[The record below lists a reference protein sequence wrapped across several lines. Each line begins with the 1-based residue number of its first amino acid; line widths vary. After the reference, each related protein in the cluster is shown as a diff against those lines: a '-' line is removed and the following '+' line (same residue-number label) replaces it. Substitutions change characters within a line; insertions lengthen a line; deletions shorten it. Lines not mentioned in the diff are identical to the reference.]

1 MSLTVTTT
9 GKEEWEEI
17 LKGSAS
23 YNMYNIF
30 NVEAKLEEKK
40 EKKKETGTVSQTDL
54 GTGSQTA
61 KKDEKPEEKKEH
73 DPCKV
78 FKDKGEKYKDEA
90 YNLCLRLGPSLKYL
104 HDVVVGGTRRYSCIH
119 YKYWMS
125 YKLLNL
131 FKKVF
136 ENKPDQYV
144 LDEFSKIQKIFVE
157 QNNDHGCKYDYTKVN
172 LEYLQDMDE
181 KKYLHDYFRSYNT
194 VKEYICRKPDKKE
207 MYKEYLKH
215 ISELYKK
222 YKEECSDD
230 FIYWA
235 TNCPL
240 YFKRGDEYDPKEL
253 HATLERPCL
262 NNDGVQHNQG
272 KEVPVNSPKKKKMTF
287 YYLKC
292 KNELKKGDYR
302 RCALIPSTIEY
313 TENKDKSKIKDEE
326 KEEEIPVSP
335 DPTIVLGGILKNRKQ
350 ITVPKAVSGTSG
362 RPNNSAIG
370 SNASRSDQ
378 YNSQYL
384 TEADGISPY
393 LVQTEKGIK
402 WRIHDK
408 ETLDCKNYGSED
420 PYGLCKH
427 LYDLHQKGDFKLN
440 PNPNFRKA
448 RSRMS
453 SLEGE
458 DSFPDDGLYEMEDDD
473 TYPSDTGNDMFSL
486 LKTKQFRTG
495 TTIALMLGTFFLGF
509 AYYKYT
515 PLGSFFRRKKGGRA
529 NIDHEYFERKS
540 EELSRRS
547 QQSVSK
553 SRKKERI
560 QIAYQQA

>member
-1 MSLTVTTT
+1 MSLTTATT
-9 GKEEWEEI
+9 GKEAWEDI

-23 YNMYNIF
+23 YNMYNKF
-30 NVEAKLEEKK
+30 NAEAKLEEKK
-40 EKKKETGTVSQTDL
+40 KVGAQENKKE
-54 GTGSQTA
+54 
-61 KKDEKPEEKKEH
+61 EH
-73 DPCKV
+73 DHCKV
-78 FKDKGEKYKDEA
+78 FKDNYEKYKDEA

-136 ENKPDQYV
+136 ENKPNKSV
-144 LDEFSKIQKIFVE
+144 LDKFSDIQDIFVKE
-157 QNNDHGCKYDYTKVN
+157 YNDYGCKYDYKNVDLKY
-172 LEYLQDMDE
+172 LEEMDG

-194 VKEYICRKPDKKE
+194 VKEYMCRKSSKKE
-207 MYKEYLKH
+207 MYKEYLEH
-215 ISELYKK
+215 IINLYDK
-222 YKEECSDD
+222 YKGDCSDD
-230 FIYWA
+230 YIYW
-235 TNCPL
+235 TSNCPL
-240 YFKRGDEYDPKEL
+240 YFKRGDEYDPKKLLEK
-253 HATLERPCL
+253 LERPCL
-262 NNDGVQHNQG
+262 KNSDGQPSEGSEDPG
-272 KEVPVNSPKKKKMTF
+272 KSQKKKKMTF

-292 KNELKKGDYR
+292 KNELKEGHYR

-326 KEEEIPVSP
+326 EEEEIPVSP
-335 DPTIVLGGILKNRKQ
+335 DPRIALGGILKKREPITGPNALRKPSGSHDNPQ
-350 ITVPKAVSGTSG
+350 ISPS
-362 RPNNSAIG
+362 
-370 SNASRSDQ
+370 ASRSDQ

-393 LVQTEKGIK
+393 LVQTEDGIK
-402 WRIHDK
+402 WRIDDD
-408 ETLDCKNYGSED
+408 ETLDCKNYGSGD
-420 PYGLCKH
+420 TYGLCKR
-427 LYDLHQKGDFKLN
+427 LEELHKEGIFKLN
-440 PNPNFRKA
+440 PNPSRRKA
-448 RSRMS
+448 RSKRP
-453 SLEGE
+453 
-458 DSFPDDGLYEMEDDD
+458 SFERGDGLSNEGSYQTDEDDAYSSNTWD
-473 TYPSDTGNDMFSL
+473 DMFSL

-515 PLGSFFRRKKGGRA
+515 PLGSFFRRKKGGRT

-540 EELSRRS
+540 EEVSRRS

-553 SRKKERI
+553 NRKKERI